1 MEGNG
6 QEFLRRN
13 GVVLIVNKSPK
24 CCTWVQSQ
32 KQQNDLGSL
41 PGKNIQHYNIS
52 RSMPPPLM
60 LKKLKLIC
68 SMKTY
73 KTSRT
78 NTKKRCPF
86 HHRGLE

>member
-6 QEFLRRN
+6 QGFLRRN
-13 GVVLIVNKSPK
+13 VVVLIVNKSPK

-52 RSMPPPLM
+52 RSMPQPLM

-73 KTSRT
+73 KTFK
-78 NTKKRCPF
+78 N
-86 HHRGLE
+86 